1 MRLIFAGTPPFAA
14 TALNAIHAAG
24 HEIVLVLTQPDRQ
37 SGRGLHLMP
46 SATAEAASKL
56 GSKIEKPHTLKSA
69 DVQILLK
76 RCNADAMIVAAYGLI
91 LPQAVLDIPKFGC
104 LNIHGSL
111 LPRWRGAAPVQ
122 RAIEEGDHHTGITIM
137 QMDAGLDTGD
147 ILLEKHLPIAPD
159 DTSATLFAKLSILG
173 ARTTVDALSRIEALV
188 PRPQGNEGMTY
199 AKKIEKAEARIDF
212 SLPAAVIERKLRAFD
227 PFPGC
232 DVAFGSV
239 GALESPGTTS
249 AGGKNDTLKIWRA
262 TVIPEIS
269 KAAPGTIVV
278 INSQSLYVSCG
289 DHLLSIQTVQKP
301 GGKRL
306 AIADY
311 LHGLSSAAATH
322 IHPKVGD
329 IFT

>member
-14 TALNAIHAAG
+14 TALHAIHDAG

-37 SGRGLHLMP
+37 SGRGLRLMP
-46 SATAEAASKL
+46 SATAEAALKL
-56 GSKIEKPHTLKSA
+56 GLKIEKPHTLKSA
-69 DVQILLK
+69 DVQTMLK
-76 RCNADAMIVAAYGLI
+76 TCGADAMIVAAYGLI

-111 LPRWRGAAPVQ
+111 LPRWRGAAPIQ
-122 RAIEEGDHHTGITIM
+122 RAIEAGDRDTGIAIM
-137 QMDAGLDTGD
+137 QMDVGLDTGA
-147 ILLEKHLPIAPD
+147 ILLEKRLPIAPD

-173 ARTTVDALSRIEALV
+173 ASAIVEAISQIEVLV
-188 PRPQGNEGMTY
+188 PRTQGIVGITY
-199 AKKIEKAEARIDF
+199 AKKIEKSEARIDF
-212 SLPAAVIERKLRAFD
+212 SLPAVVIERKIRALD

-232 DVAFGSV
+232 DVAFGT
-239 GALESPGTTS
+239 L
-249 AGGKNDTLKIWRA
+249 GGSLSSGDEKHMLKIWRA

-269 KAAPGTIVV
+269 KAAPGAIVK
-278 INSQSLYVSCG
+278 INSQSLHVSCG
-289 DHLLSIQTVQKP
+289 DNLLSIQTVQKP

-311 LHGLSSAAATH
+311 LRGLSSAAATH
-322 IHPKVGD
+322 THPKVGD